1 MPSRASVASS
11 GSSADDV
18 RAFVT
23 GATGFVGSHL
33 AAALVERG
41 DTVVCLA
48 RRPEQ
53 AAFIASL
60 GALIAPGSLEDG
72 AALAA
77 ALRDVEVVY
86 HVAGLTAA
94 ASEQEFLAVNEAGTQ
109 RLIEAVRT
117 AVPHLKRFIYISSIA
132 AVGPAPSGGRLTE
145 DTPCRPVTA
154 YGRSKLAGE
163 AVVRRAPALPWTIV
177 RPGVVYGPRDR
188 ELLRLFALARH
199 GIAPV
204 FGLGRQEVSVVFVAD
219 LVEATVRAALEPRA
233 LGQTYHVA
241 HPTPVTQREL
251 ALAVGRSARGGR
263 APLIVPVPAMV
274 AAPIVRAIGRAA
286 AASGRRSVVSA
297 DKLAEFLAP
306 SWAASVEKAE
316 RELAW
321 RASRDLASGLD
332 ATAAWYRAEG
342 WLR

>member
-1 MPSRASVASS
+1 MK
-11 GSSADDV
+11 
-18 RAFVT
+18 AFVT

-41 DTVVCLA
+41 DSVVCLA

-60 GALIAPGSLEDG
+60 GALVAPGSLEDG

-77 ALRDVEVVY
+77 ALRDVEAVY
-86 HVAGLTAA
+86 HVAGLVAA
-94 ASEQEFLAVNEAGTQ
+94 ASEQEFLAVNEAGTR
-109 RLIEAVRT
+109 RLAEAAHR
-117 AVPHLKRFIYISSIA
+117 AAPQLRRFLYVSSIA
-132 AVGPAPSGGRLTE
+132 AVGPATAGGALAE
-145 DTPCRPVTA
+145 DAPCRPVTA

-163 AVVRRAPALPWTIV
+163 AVVRHAPGLPWTIV

-188 ELLRLFALARH
+188 ELLRLFRIARW

-204 FGLGRQEVSVVFVAD
+204 FGRGRQAVSIVHVAD
-219 LVEATVRAALEPRA
+219 LADAIVRAAREPRA

-241 HPTPVTQREL
+241 HPVPVSQREL
-251 ALAVGRSARGGR
+251 AVAVGRAVRGGR
-263 APLIVPVPAMV
+263 APLVLPVPAAV

-286 AASGRRSVVSA
+286 AASGRRSVVNA

-306 SWAASVEKAE
+306 SWAAAVEKAE
-316 RELAW
+316 RELGWHAT
-321 RASRDLASGLD
+321 RELAAGL
-332 ATAAWYRAEG
+332 AETAAWYRAEG
-342 WLR
+342 WLH

>member
-1 MPSRASVASS
+1 MKV
-11 GSSADDV
+11 
-18 RAFVT
+18 FVT

-41 DTVVCLA
+41 DEVVCLA

-53 AAFIASL
+53 AAFLASL
-60 GALIAPGSLEDG
+60 GALTAPGSLEDG

-77 ALRDVEVVY
+77 ALRGVEVVY

-94 ASEQEFLAVNEAGTQ
+94 ASEQEFLAVNEAGTR
-109 RLIEAVRT
+109 RLIGAIHAT
-117 AVPHLKRFIYISSIA
+117 IPDLKRFVYVSSIA
-132 AVGPAPSGGRLTE
+132 AVGPTVRGGRLTE
-145 DTPCRPVTA
+145 DAPCRPVTA

-163 AVVRRAPALPWTIV
+163 LAVRRSPALPWTIV

-188 ELLRLFALARH
+188 ELLRLFQITRR
-199 GIAPV
+199 GFAPV
-204 FGLGRQEVSVVFVAD
+204 FGLGRQEISVVYVTD
-219 LVEATVRAALEPRA
+219 LAEATVRAAVEPRA

-241 HPTPVTQREL
+241 HPTVVTQREL
-251 ALAVGRSARGGR
+251 AREVGRAARGGR
-263 APLIVPVPAMV
+263 YPLILPVPAAI

-297 DKLAEFLAP
+297 DKLSEFLAP
-306 SWAASVEKAE
+306 SFAASVEKAE
-316 RELAW
+316 RELGW
-321 RASRDLASGLD
+321 RATHDLAGALD
-332 ATAAWYRAEG
+332 ATAAWYRKEG

>member
-1 MPSRASVASS
+1 MK
-11 GSSADDV
+11 
-18 RAFVT
+18 AFVT

-77 ALRDVEVVY
+77 ALRDADLVY
-86 HVAGLTAA
+86 HVAGLVAA
-94 ASEQEFLAVNEAGTQ
+94 ASEQEFLAVNEGGTR
-109 RLIEAVRT
+109 RLVEAAR
-117 AVPHLKRFIYISSIA
+117 AAAPQLKRFVYISSIA
-132 AVGPAPSGGRLTE
+132 AVGPAAPGGRLFE
-145 DTPCRPVTA
+145 DAPCRPVTA

-163 AVVRRAPALPWTIV
+163 AVVRSSPALPWTIV

-188 ELLRLFALARH
+188 ELLRLFRI
-199 GIAPV
+199 GRRGFAPV
-204 FGLGRQEVSVVFVAD
+204 FGRGRQEVSIVHVAD
-219 LVEATVRAALEPRA
+219 LVDAIARAANEPRA

-241 HPTPVTQREL
+241 HPAPVTQREL
-251 ALAVGRSARGGR
+251 ALAVGRAARGGR
-263 APLIVPVPAMV
+263 APLVLPVPPLV

-286 AASGRRSVVSA
+286 AAAGRRSVVNA

-306 SWAASVEKAE
+306 SWAASVAKAE
-316 RELAW
+316 RELGWHA
-321 RASRDLASGLD
+321 RRDLADGL
-332 ATAAWYRAEG
+332 AETAAWYRAEG

>member
-1 MPSRASVASS
+1 MK
-11 GSSADDV
+11 
-18 RAFVT
+18 AFVT

-33 AAALVERG
+33 AAALVGRG

-60 GALIAPGSLEDG
+60 GALIAPGSLEDE

-77 ALRDVEVVY
+77 ALRGADVVY

-94 ASEQEFLAVNEAGTQ
+94 ASEREFLSVNEAGTR
-109 RLIEAVRT
+109 RLIGAVRVAAPGLT
-117 AVPHLKRFIYISSIA
+117 RFVHVSSIA
-132 AVGPAPSGGRLTE
+132 AVGPTTYGGRLAE
-145 DTPCRPVTA
+145 DAPCRPVTA

-163 AVVRRAPALPWTIV
+163 AVVRGAPALPWTIV
-177 RPGVVYGPRDR
+177 RPAVVYGPGDR
-188 ELLRLFALARH
+188 ELLRLFRITRW

-204 FGLGRQEVSVVFVAD
+204 FGLGRQEISVVHVAD
-219 LVEATVRAALEPRA
+219 LAEAIVRAAATPPA

-241 HPTPVTQREL
+241 HPTPTTQREL
-251 ALAVGRSARGGR
+251 ALAVGRAARGGR
-263 APLIVPVPAMV
+263 SPLLVPVPPLL

-286 AASGRRSVVSA
+286 AASGRRSVVDG

-306 SWAASVEKAE
+306 SWVAAPDKAA
-316 RELAW
+316 RELGW
-321 RASRDLASGLD
+321 RADRELGPGLAE
-332 ATAAWYRAEG
+332 TAAWYRAEG
-342 WLR
+342 WLA

>member
-1 MPSRASVASS
+1 VK
-11 GSSADDV
+11 
-18 RAFVT
+18 AFVT

-77 ALRDVEVVY
+77 ALRDAEVVY

-94 ASEQEFLAVNEAGTQ
+94 ASEAEFLAVNAAGTR
-109 RLIEAVRT
+109 RLIDAVRG
-117 AVPHLKRFIYISSIA
+117 AVPQLRRFIHVSSIA
-132 AVGPAPSGGRLTE
+132 AVGPAAPGGRLDE
-145 DTPCRPVTA
+145 DAPCRPVTA

-163 AVVRRAPALPWTIV
+163 AVVRRSPALPWTIV

-188 ELLRLFALARH
+188 ELLRLFRITARA
-199 GIAPV
+199 IAPV
-204 FGLGRQEVSVVFVAD
+204 FGWGRQEISVVHVAD
-219 LVEATVRAALEPRA
+219 LAEGIVRAAQEPRA
-233 LGQTYHVA
+233 LGQTYHLA
-241 HPTPVTQREL
+241 HPTVVTQREL
-251 ALAVGRSARGGR
+251 ATAVGRAVRGGR
-263 APLIVPVPAMV
+263 APLVLPVPPLV
-274 AAPIVRAIGRAA
+274 AAPIVWAIGRAA
-286 AASGRRSVVSA
+286 AAAGRRSVVSA

-306 SWAASVEKAE
+306 SWAASVEKAD
-316 RELAW
+316 RELGW
-321 RASRDLASGLD
+321 RARHDLAGGLA
-332 ATAAWYRAEG
+332 ATAEWYRAEG